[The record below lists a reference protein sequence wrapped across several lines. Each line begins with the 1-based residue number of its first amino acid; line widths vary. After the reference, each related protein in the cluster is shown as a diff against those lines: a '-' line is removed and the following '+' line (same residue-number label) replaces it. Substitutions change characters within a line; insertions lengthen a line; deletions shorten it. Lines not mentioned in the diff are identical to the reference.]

1 MNTKSILSLLVTA
14 TLLASA
20 GFTDAE
26 AQTTQR
32 IQLSQL
38 EVMFSNMRAKAPWNV
53 DGPLLWGYFFF
64 DSSRE
69 KLQDAANELQAIN
82 YRLVSITEVTGRNTL
97 RLHVE
102 KIEVHTPTS
111 LHARNTELYE
121 LASKYKLAAY
131 DGMDVGP
138 APK

>member
-1 MNTKSILSLLVTA
+1 MNTKRILSLLVAA
-14 TLLASA
+14 TLLSSA
-20 GFTDAE
+20 GFTEAE

-32 IQLSQL
+32 IRLSQL
-38 EVMFSNMRAKAPWNV
+38 EAMFSSMRAKAPWNV

-69 KLQDAANELQAIN
+69 KLQDAAKELQAAN
-82 YRLVSITEVTGRNTL
+82 YRVVSISEVPGRNTL

-121 LASKYKLAAY
+121 LASKYKLVAY